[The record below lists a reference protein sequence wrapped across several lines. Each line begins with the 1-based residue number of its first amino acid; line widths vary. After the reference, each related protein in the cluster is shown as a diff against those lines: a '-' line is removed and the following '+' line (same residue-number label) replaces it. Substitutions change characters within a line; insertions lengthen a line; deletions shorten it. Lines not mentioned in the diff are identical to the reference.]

1 MNETRT
7 LRIGCLGAARIVPA
21 ALIRPARRVHGV
33 EVAAIAA
40 RDRARAVEVAERRAI
55 PTVHDSY
62 EDLIADDSIDA
73 VYVPLPNGLHGYWTI
88 AALEAG
94 RHVLCEKPFTAN
106 ADEAREVQRVAERT
120 GLVAMEAF
128 HWRYHPLADRMAA
141 IVASGELG
149 GIRRIESNMCF
160 PLPRR
165 DDIRWSVALA
175 GGAMMDAG
183 CYPVSIVRFLAG
195 AEPRVVSAKASLR
208 SPGIDRFMEA
218 ELEFE
223 DGRTGRI
230 VTSLW
235 SRHVIGFSVRV
246 VGTRATMHVVNPF
259 SPHVFHR
266 LTVHTLRG
274 HDGQGT
280 RRREKMRGMSTYAYQ
295 LAAFRAAVL
304 DGGPN
309 PTSPADAAANMQV
322 IDDVYRAAGLE
333 PRLPTQV

>member
-1 MNETRT
+1 M
-7 LRIGCLGAARIVPA
+7 
-21 ALIRPARRVHGV
+21 

-40 RDRARAVEVAERRAI
+40 RDRDRAAQAAARLGI

-62 EDLIADDSIDA
+62 ASLIADDSLDA
-73 VYVPLPNGLHGYWTI
+73 VYIPLPNGLHGHWTI

-106 ADEAREVQRVAERT
+106 AEEALEVQQVAERT
-120 GLVAMEAF
+120 GFVAMEAF
-128 HWRYHPLADRMAA
+128 HWRYHPLADRMAS

-149 GIRRIESNMCF
+149 TVQRIESTMCF

-165 DDIRWSVALA
+165 SDIRWNPTLA

-195 AEPRVVSAKASLR
+195 AEPTVTSARAKLR
-208 SPGIDRFMEA
+208 SPEIDRYLDA
-218 ELEFE
+218 ELAFD

-235 SRHVIGFSVRV
+235 SSKVIGFSVTV
-246 VGTRATMHVVNPF
+246 IGDRATMHVLNPF

-266 LTVHTLRG
+266 LTVRG
-274 HDGQGT
+274 GDARH
-280 RRREKMRGMSTYAYQ
+280 EYVRGLSTYAYQ
-295 LAAFRAAVL
+295 LAAFRTAVL
-304 DGGPN
+304 GGGPV
-309 PTSPADAAANMQV
+309 PTSAADAVGNMRV
-322 IDDVYRAAGLE
+322 IDAAYRCAGLE
-333 PRLPTQV
+333 PRLPTLL